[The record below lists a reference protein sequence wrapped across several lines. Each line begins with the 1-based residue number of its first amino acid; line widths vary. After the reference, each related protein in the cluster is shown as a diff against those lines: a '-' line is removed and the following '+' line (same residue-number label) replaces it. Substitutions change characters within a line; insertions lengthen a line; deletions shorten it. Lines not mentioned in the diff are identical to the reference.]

1 MNLPLSKPTTTS
13 ESRPVISTYSILLL
27 SGMLFGICVS
37 GSVPSDIKTWVVVSG
52 TLGLVAF
59 LAISLASY
67 KQKQTQLRLATM
79 QVEERL
85 DRHSHFDLRAED
97 LELDRPDAAPK
108 PV

>member
-1 MNLPLSKPTTTS
+1 MNLPGPQTATTGS
-13 ESRPVISTYSILLL
+13 HPVISTYSILLL

-37 GSVPSDIKTWVVVSG
+37 GSVSTDIKPSVVLAG
-52 TLGLVAF
+52 ALGLAAY
-59 LAISLASY
+59 LLLSIASR

-85 DRHSHFDLRAED
+85 DRHSHFDLRVENVR
-97 LELDRPDAAPK
+97 LDPASPSTN